1 MRLNK
6 LRRTSAREGVLDI
19 QWIDDSLCFLTN
31 EDHQFKK
38 LAVLKQ
44 ILLVSTLGNVL
55 ETVWRICI
63 LMLGCKGSAF
73 VRKKIEIKEIA
84 RVTSATFFSY
94 FIFNILT
101 VLLALL
107 ECS

>member
-1 MRLNK
+1 MRMMRLNK

-19 QWIDDSLCFLTN
+19 QRIYDSLCFLTSD
-31 EDHQFKK
+31 DHQFKK
-38 LAVLKQ
+38 LLIVKQ

-63 LMLGCKGSAF
+63 LMLGWKGKAF
-73 VRKKIEIKEIA
+73 VRKKKIEIKEMA

-94 FIFNILT
+94 FIF
-101 VLLALL
+101 
-107 ECS
+107 